1 MVKHNKKGFTLVELL
16 AVIVILAIIALI
28 AVPIVMNVIEDAR
41 KGAAKSSALGYLDS
55 VEKTMARS
63 MLDNDKS
70 NDITDGVYE
79 IADLDSKNVKV
90 KGDKPSEGWVKIEN
104 GKIASYSFKI
114 GKYIINP
121 KNNNINKA
129 EVSKNGEVAEKPAG
143 GSNAP
148 APLAMT
154 VECNGSKTCNAGNY
168 INYNPVSGE
177 KCSNPVSTTGTKTGC
192 MKWYVIKDNGSSV
205 DAILDHNTTAK
216 VAYETSETYKEYA
229 QATIKTTVDSDT
241 QGWQGNPRL
250 ITANEVASI
259 TGKTDFDG
267 KISKSFYFGSL
278 NNTTGYSNQTDEQKA
293 KQRSFSWL
301 FDYTDGCTSNGCN
314 TADSSTNGY
323 WTSSPVS
330 NISSFAWSVYNNGRL
345 LGSSVVSGENG
356 GVRPVVTILKSKI
369 S

>member
-1 MVKHNKKGFTLVELL
+1 MKRKNGFTLVELL

-41 KGAAKSSALGYLDS
+41 RGAAKSSALGYLDS

-79 IADLDSKNVKV
+79 ISDLDSKNVKV

-121 KNNNINKA
+121 KDNNINQT
-129 EVSKNGEVAEKPAG
+129 EVSKNGEVASKPAG
-143 GSNAP
+143 GSSSS
-148 APLAMT
+148 
-154 VECNGSKTCNAGNY
+154 VKTYTTGEA
-168 INYNPVSGE
+168 ISYNPVSGE

-192 MKWYVIKDNGSSV
+192 MKFYVIKDNGSSV
-205 DAILDHNTTAK
+205 DAILDHNTTAT
-216 VAYETSETYKEYA
+216 VAYETSGTYKEYA
-229 QATIKTTVDSDT
+229 QATIKSTVDNDT
-241 QGWQGNPRL
+241 SSWTNVSNPRL
-250 ITANEVASI
+250 ITANEVATI
-259 TGKTDFDG
+259 TNTTTFNGSSSTW
-267 KISKSFYFGSL
+267 FYFNGTG
-278 NNTTGYSNQTDEQKA
+278 NNKQTQVSSSQGDNEYA
-293 KQRSFSWL
+293 WL
-301 FDYTDGCTSNGCN
+301 FDYTKNCTSYGCN
-314 TADSSTNGY
+314 TADSSTYGY

-330 NISSFAWSVYNNGRL
+330 DDSSNAWRVRSTGYLNRDCVDIVGVY
-345 LGSSVVSGENG
+345 